1 MIVYAY
7 HKKGE
12 SIMKKKI
19 KIALLAML
27 LCVGLIFTGC
37 GGGQLD
43 SDVNVNIGNEADYV
57 ACTENHDIMTV
68 LMQESETPEEETNTQ
83 SVKVTLKVKLDVPTG
98 VGTETTTIDIKA
110 NVLVE
115 ITLDEEGEPNV
126 GLACKVTATSEEGTE
141 VYEIYVQD
149 GYLYLNNGEDK
160 AKCLLSDLINEDD
173 VASSELMESLSTIIG
188 ELGNIL
194 GDYTKQKVTA
204 DGSKYMIDIDGVN
217 LYIILKDN
225 QFAQLYLT
233 VSDLDLGDIVSAI
246 EPDATMAVEGIK
258 VDFTIALELGTTTI
272 DFPSFEEYTE
282 DGFIM

>member
-1 MIVYAY
+1 
-7 HKKGE
+7 
-12 SIMKKKI
+12 MKKKI

-37 GGGQLD
+37 GGQLD

-57 ACTENHDIMTV
+57 ACTENQDIMTV

-83 SVKVTLKVKLDVPTG
+83 SVKVTLKVKLTVPTG

-115 ITLDEEGEPNV
+115 VTLVDDETV
-126 GLACKVTATSEEGTE
+126 FGLACKVTATTEEGTE
-141 VYEIYVQD
+141 VYEVYIKD
-149 GYLYLNNGEDK
+149 GYLYVSDGDDK
-160 AKCLLSDLINEDD
+160 VKCLLSDLINEDD
-173 VASSELMESLSTIIG
+173 IASSELIDSLSTIID
-188 ELGNIL
+188 ELGDIL

-204 DGSKYMIDIDGVN
+204 DGSKYMIDLDGVN

-233 VSDLDLGDIVSAI
+233 VSDLDLGDIIGTIA
-246 EPDATMAVEGIK
+246 PDASLAVEGAK
-258 VDFTIALELGTTTI
+258 VDFTIALELGTTKI
-272 DFPSFEEYTE
+272 DFPSLEEYTE
-282 DGFIM
+282 DSLDM

>member
-1 MIVYAY
+1 MIVYVY

-37 GGGQLD
+37 GGQLD

-57 ACTENHDIMTV
+57 ACTENNDIRTV
-68 LMQESETPEEETNTQ
+68 LSQESETPEEETNTQ
-83 SVKVTLKVKLDVPTG
+83 SVKVTLKVKLTVPTG

-115 ITLDEEGEPNV
+115 VTLVDDETV
-126 GLACKVTATSEEGTE
+126 FGLACKVTATTEEGTE
-141 VYEIYVQD
+141 VYEVYVKD
-149 GYLYLNNGEDK
+149 GYLYANDGEDK
-160 AKCLLSDLINEDD
+160 VKCLLSDLINEDD
-173 VASSELMESLSTIIG
+173 IGSSELISSLSTIID
-188 ELGNIL
+188 ELGDIL

-204 DGSKYMIDIDGVN
+204 DGSKYMIDLDGVN

-233 VSDLDLGDIVSAI
+233 VSDLDLGDIIGTIA
-246 EPDATMAVEGIK
+246 PDASLAVEGAK
-258 VDFTIALELGTTTI
+258 VDFTIALELGTTKI
-272 DFPSFEEYTE
+272 DFPSLEDYTE
-282 DGFIM
+282 DSLDM

>member
-1 MIVYAY
+1 MIVYVY

-37 GGGQLD
+37 GGQLD

-57 ACTENHDIMTV
+57 ACTENNDIMTV
-68 LMQESETPEEETNTQ
+68 LSQESETPEEETNTQ
-83 SVKVTLKVKLDVPTG
+83 SVKVTLKVKLTVPTG

-115 ITLDEEGEPNV
+115 VTLVDDETV
-126 GLACKVTATSEEGTE
+126 FGLACKVTATTEEGTE
-141 VYEIYVQD
+141 VYEVYVKD
-149 GYLYLNNGEDK
+149 GYLYANDGEDK
-160 AKCLLSDLINEDD
+160 VKCLLSDLINEDD
-173 VASSELMESLSTIIG
+173 IGSSELISSLSTIID
-188 ELGNIL
+188 ELGDIL

-204 DGSKYMIDIDGVN
+204 DGSKYMIDLDGVN

-233 VSDLDLGDIVSAI
+233 VSDLDLGDIIGTIA
-246 EPDATMAVEGIK
+246 PDASLAVEGAK
-258 VDFTIALELGTTTI
+258 VDFTIALELGTTKI
-272 DFPSFEEYTE
+272 DFPSLEDYTE
-282 DGFIM
+282 DSLDM

>member
-1 MIVYAY
+1 MIVCVY

-37 GGGQLD
+37 GGQLD

-57 ACTENHDIMTV
+57 ACTENQDIMTV

-83 SVKVTLKVKLDVPTG
+83 SVKVTLKVKLTVPTG

-115 ITLDEEGEPNV
+115 VTLVDDETV
-126 GLACKVTATSEEGTE
+126 FGLACKVTATTEEGTE
-141 VYEIYVQD
+141 VYEVYVKD
-149 GYLYLNNGEDK
+149 GYLYVSDGEDK
-160 AKCLLSDLINEDD
+160 VKCLLSDLIDEDD
-173 VASSELMESLSTIIG
+173 IVSSELIGSLSTIID
-188 ELGNIL
+188 ELGDVL

-204 DGSKYMIDIDGVN
+204 DGSKYMIDLDGVN

-233 VSDLDLGDIVSAI
+233 VSDLDLGDIIGTIA
-246 EPDATMAVEGIK
+246 PDASLAVEGVK
-258 VDFTIALELGTTTI
+258 VDFSVALELGTTKI
-272 DFPSFEEYTE
+272 DFPSLEEYTE
-282 DGFIM
+282 DGLDM

>member
-1 MIVYAY
+1 MIVYFY

-37 GGGQLD
+37 GGQLD

-57 ACTENHDIMTV
+57 ACTENNDIMTV
-68 LMQESETPEEETNTQ
+68 LSQESETPEEETNTQ
-83 SVKVTLKVKLDVPTG
+83 SVKVTLKVKLTVPTG

-115 ITLDEEGEPNV
+115 VTLVDDETV
-126 GLACKVTATSEEGTE
+126 FGLACKVTATTEEGTE
-141 VYEIYVQD
+141 VYEVYVKD
-149 GYLYLNNGEDK
+149 GYLYANDGEDK
-160 AKCLLSDLINEDD
+160 VKCLLSDLINEDD
-173 VASSELMESLSTIIG
+173 IGSSELISSLSTIID
-188 ELGNIL
+188 ELGDIL

-204 DGSKYMIDIDGVN
+204 DGSKYMIDLDGVN

-233 VSDLDLGDIVSAI
+233 VSDLDLGDIIGTIA
-246 EPDATMAVEGIK
+246 PDASLAVEGAK
-258 VDFTIALELGTTTI
+258 VDFTIALELGTTKI
-272 DFPSFEEYTE
+272 DFPSLEDYTE
-282 DGFIM
+282 DSLDM